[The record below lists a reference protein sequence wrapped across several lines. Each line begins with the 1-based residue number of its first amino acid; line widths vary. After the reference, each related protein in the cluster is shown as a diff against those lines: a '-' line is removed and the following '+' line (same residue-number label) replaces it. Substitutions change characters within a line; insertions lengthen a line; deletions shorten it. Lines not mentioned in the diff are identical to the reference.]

1 MDEQTFKFATDTFLQ
16 SVGTVYYCAKTD
28 KSEDSF
34 EAHKED
40 VYDMVDSALER
51 WYGLGEVTEDQ
62 YDELRELAD
71 MILTID
77 FGGC

>member
-16 SVGTVYYCAKTD
+16 SVGAVYYCAKTD
-28 KSEDSF
+28 KSEDAF

-40 VYDMVDSALER
+40 IYDMVDGSLER
-51 WYGLGEVTEDQ
+51 WYGFEEVTADQ
-62 YDELRELAD
+62 YGELREIAD